1 VRGNPFRGKEALVGM
16 VELRMVWRG
25 EGKRVK
31 LNLEK
36 GVLIKYLKN
45 PPKSWILVKIKK
57 MIAIQREEVSSDLV
71 Y

>member
-1 VRGNPFRGKEALVGM
+1 
-16 VELRMVWRG
+16 
-25 EGKRVK
+25 VK

-57 MIAIQREEVSSDLV
+57 MITIQREEESTDLV
-71 Y
+71 H